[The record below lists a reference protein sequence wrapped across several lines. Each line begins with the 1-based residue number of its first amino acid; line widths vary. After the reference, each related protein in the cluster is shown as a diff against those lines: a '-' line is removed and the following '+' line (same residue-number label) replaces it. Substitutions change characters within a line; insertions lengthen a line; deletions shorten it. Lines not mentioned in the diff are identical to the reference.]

1 MTQHNSS
8 PLKGSIYMILAATLW
23 SLGGVLSKAIPFHA
37 LTISLVR
44 GLLAAGMI
52 GLVKGSFRFN
62 LNRHHIRSGLFMF
75 LTTVLFISANKLT
88 TAANAIMLQ
97 YTSIIFIIILNRLIY
112 HIKPHPIE
120 KRTFLL
126 VLLGMG
132 LFFFQDIEFNAQ
144 IGNLLALG
152 SGMCF
157 AFVFVLNKHPNAQP
171 LEATYIGQAMS
182 IVLLPILWFDSS
194 LSFEPIPWILLIIMG
209 LVQLGLGYVFFAK
222 GIGHISA
229 LSANLITTIE
239 PILNPIWVFIFLQEV
254 ITWYSILGGLV
265 IIGSILWMNVSI
277 TSVTRKTIL
286 LEN

>member
-1 MTQHNSS
+1 MTHKVSS
-8 PLKGSIYMILAATLW
+8 SLKGSLYMGLAATLW

-44 GLLAAGMI
+44 GLLAAFMI
-52 GLVKGSFRFN
+52 GLVKGSFKFN
-62 LNRHHIRSGLFMF
+62 LSRHHLRSGLFMF

-97 YTSIIFIIILNRLIY
+97 YTSIIFIIILNRLMY

-120 KRTFLL
+120 KRTFWL
-126 VLLGMG
+126 VLIGMG

-152 SGMCF
+152 SGICF

-171 LEATYIGQAMS
+171 LEATYIGQTMS
-182 IVLLPILWFDSS
+182 IVLLPMLWIDSS
-194 LSFEPIPWILLIIMG
+194 LTFEPIPWILLMFMG

-239 PILNPIWVFIFLQEV
+239 PILNPIWVFIFLHEV

-265 IIGSILWMNVSI
+265 IIGSIVWMNVSI

-286 LEN
+286 LEK